1 MLSNPFNRE
10 THPYCYS
17 GHQYSLDVVSGNI
30 PNCIYVI
37 GACKRYL
44 SDYEK
49 YVDEEFPRY
58 WFDADRAEKYLRVVQ
73 KFEHVIGDWPVNFIV
88 YEPWQN
94 FIFMN
99 IMGWQDSLTGFR
111 RFRMA
116 HIEIPRGH
124 GKAHPVTEKVPTPE
138 GIKEWGQIEVGSALY
153 ARDGSICRVVSK
165 TPIEKFRVYIVK
177 LSDGT
182 EIKCSSGHLWYT
194 SDKTER
200 ERKSR
205 HKQSPPERKDANLQY
220 ETVRNTL
227 QIRESLKKRGEINH
241 AIYSAERNWMV
252 VDVIETDDYEE
263 MFCVEVDSKD
273 HSYLVSESYVPT
285 HNSTIASQ
293 ACLYFL
299 AGDDSKGN
307 KVSCVATKKDQA
319 RIVLDAARAMAIKNE
334 SFCRVKG
341 VEVRAH
347 TIIQDSTFSEVRA
360 LSSDKNGL
368 DGLND
373 VLAVCD
379 ELHAMSGEVFDLI
392 TSGMSKRK
400 DSLILCITTAGF
412 NTDSVGY
419 SQSEYAKKVSLGDMI
434 DETLFS
440 LIFTI
445 DKNDDIY
452 DENTWRKAN
461 PGYGVMV
468 DPITFTQKADKTV
481 VTPRDL
487 PNFKVK
493 HLNVWINEANSY
505 YDQNKWDALAIPDI
519 NIEDFYNKKCF
530 IGIDLASKVDLT
542 SIVYVFKKDGNYYV
556 FDRSYI
562 PEESINRNALY
573 ENCVGDGFLI
583 STPGEAIHLPNIQ
596 DDFKNMVANFRV
608 AEAYYD
614 PWNATEFAQRMSKEG
629 IEMVEFRMNTSS
641 LSEPT
646 KTLDALIRQKRVFHN
661 GSPLIRW
668 CLGNVVCKE
677 DAAGNVF
684 PRKNHD
690 KLKIDPIISL
700 IMGIAGWIREE
711 ETQSVYEDRGIR
723 II

>member
-1 MLSNPFNRE
+1 MTNPFNLI

-17 GHQYSLDVVSGNI
+17 GHQYALDVVSGKI
-30 PNCIYVI
+30 PNCKYII

-44 SDYEK
+44 SDYGK
-49 YVDEEFPRY
+49 YTEEEFPRY
-58 WFDADRAEKYLRVVQ
+58 WFDADKAEKYLRVVQ
-73 KFEHVIGDWPVNFIV
+73 KFEHVIGEWDTKNIV

-99 IMGWQDSLTGFR
+99 IMGWQDSMTGYR

-124 GKAHPVTEKVPTPE
+124 GK
-138 GIKEWGQIEVGSALY
+138 S
-153 ARDGSICRVVSK
+153 C
-165 TPIEKFRVYIVK
+165 
-177 LSDGT
+177 
-182 EIKCSSGHLWYT
+182 
-194 SDKTER
+194 
-200 ERKSR
+200 
-205 HKQSPPERKDANLQY
+205 
-220 ETVRNTL
+220 
-227 QIRESLKKRGEINH
+227 
-241 AIYSAERNWMV
+241 
-252 VDVIETDDYEE
+252 
-263 MFCVEVDSKD
+263 
-273 HSYLVSESYVPT
+273 
-285 HNSTIASQ
+285 IASQ

-307 KVSCVATKKDQA
+307 KISCVATKKDQA
-319 RIVLDAARAMAIKNE
+319 RIVLDSARAMAEKND

-341 VEVRAH
+341 VQVRAH
-347 TIIQDSTFSEVRA
+347 NILQESTFSEVRA

-419 SQSEYAKKVSLGDMI
+419 SQSEYAKKVALGDME
-434 DETLFS
+434 DDTFFS
-440 LIFTI
+440 IIYTI
-445 DKNDDIY
+445 DKDDDIY
-452 DENTWRKAN
+452 DEATWRKAN

-468 DPITFTQKADKTV
+468 DPITFAKKADKTK

-493 HLNVWINEANSY
+493 HLNIWINEANSY
-505 YDQNKWDALAIPDI
+505 YDQNKWDDLVIPDLK
-519 NIEDFYNKKCF
+519 IEDFYGSKCF
-530 IGIDLASKVDLT
+530 VGIDLASKVDLT
-542 SIVYVFKKDGNYYV
+542 SIVYVFKKEDKYYL

-562 PEESINRNALY
+562 PEESINRNPLY
-573 ENCVGDGFLI
+573 ENCVGEGFLI

-596 DDFKNMVANFRV
+596 EDFLTLSKKIRI

-614 PWNATEFAQRMSKEG
+614 PWNATEFGQRMQQEN
-629 IEMVEFRMNTSS
+629 IQMVEFRMNTAS

-646 KTLDALIRQKRVFHN
+646 KTLDALVRQKRIFHN
-661 GSPLIRW
+661 GSPLLRW

-677 DAAGNVF
+677 DAGGNVF
-684 PRKNHD
+684 PRKTHE

-700 IMGIAGWIREE
+700 VMALAGWIREE
-711 ETQSVYEDRGIR
+711 ENESVYETRGIR
-723 II
+723 IL